1 MYLLVRASA
10 AGLNVSGL
18 TLRSSPYASASATT
32 CSAVVF
38 SSALPASAL
47 GPPHVLWPAVK
58 MPY

>member
-1 MYLLVRASA
+1 MYLFVRASA

-32 CSAVVF
+32 CSTVVF

-47 GPPHVLWPAVK
+47 GPPHVL
-58 MPY
+58 